1 MSLYCKLNSIAV
13 DNWRYY
19 KNMPFSR
26 YKESIEKPLDFI
38 ESYFYCAGKNE
49 FLYQSLFD
57 FNQIDNDKQIE
68 RAKHTVNTF
77 FLGLYLKDAI
87 DFLKPHEN
95 SFLAKGNNFTWA
107 WFLCSLYHDSFFD
120 INEEIYPNY
129 SFAKYSKDLIHNESL
144 IKKYFEKEKDITTS
158 HNGQIN
164 YDHGIVA
171 AEKIFCNYNNMI
183 NATLKQNNKQ
193 REDLLKGE
201 DFEHCGLRINKS
213 TFIAMCKIAK
223 IIACH
228 NIFVLNEHATA
239 KEKAQYFKLPE
250 LIKGNEKVKYMR
262 NTKNSYEISSYEK
275 LYFLLALV
283 DTLEPT
289 KRWIDLKDID
299 IQIDRIQK
307 SEYDIKI
314 DIFTNSGD
322 QDKYIKGIIGLK
334 SWLNFIDV
342 DDDGKTI
349 YIDFQNN
356 RNHLQ
361 IAQMNT

>member
-1 MSLYCKLNSIAV
+1 MLLYDKLNNIIQEKWCYYNEIVFEGYREAIANPV
-13 DNWRYY
+13 G
-19 KNMPFSR
+19 
-26 YKESIEKPLDFI
+26 FI
-38 ESYFYCAGKNE
+38 ESYFCCAGKNE

-57 FNQIDNDKQIE
+57 FNQRDSEKQIE

-87 DFLKPHEN
+87 EFLKPHEN
-95 SFLAKGNNFTWA
+95 SFLAKGKNFIWA

-129 SFAKYSKDLIHNESL
+129 CFAKYSKDLIHNESL

-158 HNGQIN
+158 HDGQIN

-171 AEKIFCNYNNMI
+171 AEKMFCNYDNMI
-183 NATLKQNNKQ
+183 NATLIQNNKQ
-193 REDLLKGE
+193 HEDFLKGE
-201 DFEHCGLRINKS
+201 DFEYCGLKINKS

-228 NIFVLNEHATA
+228 NIFVLNEYATA
-239 KEKAQYFKLPE
+239 KEKAQYVKLPE
-250 LIKGNEKVKYMR
+250 LIKGNEKFKYMP

-283 DTLEPT
+283 DTLEPS

-307 SEYDIKI
+307 SKYDIKI
-314 DIFTNSGD
+314 DILTNSGD
-322 QDKYIKGIIGLK
+322 QEKYKKGIIGLK
-334 SWLNFIDV
+334 SWLNFIEV
-342 DDDGKTI
+342 DDGGKTI

-356 RNHLQ
+356 RNHL
-361 IAQMNT
+361 